1 MSSPLSVKKVKDE
14 ATSNKPELNKEN
26 DKKINLI

>member
-26 DKKINLI
+26 DKNCN